1 MNPPYTHLS
10 LDERRELFRLH
21 SAKIPMR
28 VIAQRLN
35 RHPSTLYREIKRN
48 WFHDEEPLYRGYFH
62 VAAHA
67 MAHGRRARLSKLSR
81 KPALAAYVV
90 ERLQAAWSP
99 EQIAGR
105 LRASGAPGRRR
116 MRRSTV
122 RLQLSRAR
130 PRAVPGSANGPAPAA
145 GPCTSVSRAA
155 SSFRLRIPSSSV
167 RRADCRPHEL
177 WSLGRRSD
185 DVPKDWEGTT
195 SPHSLSAKAV
205 TRS

>member
-10 LDERRELFRLH
+10 LDERRELFRLR

-48 WFHDEEPLYRGYFH
+48 WFQDEEPLYRGYFH

-67 MAHGRRARLSKLSR
+67 MAHGQRARLGKLAR
-81 KPALAAYVV
+81 QPALAAYVV

-105 LRASGAPGRRR
+105 LQIEPAG
-116 MRRSTV
+116 
-122 RLQLSRAR
+122 
-130 PRAVPGSANGPAPAA
+130 PGSVTHETIYAFVYSPQAA
-145 GPCTSVSRAA
+145 GLYHPA
-155 SSFRLRIPSSSV
+155 
-167 RRADCRPHEL
+167 
-177 WSLGRRSD
+177 
-185 DVPKDWEGTT
+185 
-195 SPHSLSAKAV
+195 
-205 TRS
+205 